1 MKKNSEFH
9 KQDIKDYI
17 DKVSQN
23 EWESFSDLFEK
34 INEIREILFDDTNWK
49 LSKCSCC
56 YWLKNYMC
64 SHIIILA
71 VTLKLVEFPQASMQI
86 PIGQNRKR
94 GRPNKTKKAL
104 VRQNENNS
112 LSPRSSQT
120 DSSTSES
127 DNSSLLVDRILNANK
142 RFRDQDIDDTAND
155 ADINLS
161 CEVNIISNAYD
172 INAQTTTIEESSNS
186 QAAVESNESDDI
198 IIESYIGPS
207 SKGPG
212 KGVKMSAEFYKYAT
226 DKIKKEK
233 QENQVAKE
241 NMKAKTKQTQDPPAL
256 RRSHRTKKN

>member
-1 MKKNSEFH
+1 
-9 KQDIKDYI
+9 
-17 DKVSQN
+17 
-23 EWESFSDLFEK
+23 
-34 INEIREILFDDTNWK
+34 
-49 LSKCSCC
+49 
-56 YWLKNYMC
+56 
-64 SHIIILA
+64 
-71 VTLKLVEFPQASMQI
+71 MQI

-142 RFRDQDIDDTAND
+142 RFRDQDIDDTANY

-161 CEVNIISNAYD
+161 CEVNIIANAND

-256 RRSHRTKKN
+256 RRSQRTKKN